1 MYLDRT
7 YKPRRRRRNRFPLWP
22 FILLA
27 VIGIVLYEQQPQW
40 LNPAAYQPT
49 PQPTRAAVS
58 VLAEAEEMLQ
68 AGDIDG
74 ALENYARVAELEP
87 QNPEPLVV
95 QSDLQLA
102 RRDLDAAQTLA
113 QQAVNVAPEN
123 DAALTALARALDWQ
137 GEYDA
142 ALNYGLDALE
152 IDPQNATALAV
163 IGEIYTDVGDT
174 VRASSYISQA
184 LALEPDNVTALRN
197 RAFLAEREGEYERA
211 IQLYDEA
218 IEVAPHRFDLY
229 MEKARQYSN
238 GLGDQAA
245 ANVIL
250 EQAVDVYESPLTLDA
265 LGYGLF
271 EDGDSLTAVRTLEKA
286 KDLNPEYGPVRV
298 HLGMAYYSRLN
309 FESAIEDL
317 RDGVR
322 LMGEDARIEHFF
334 YLGLAYYYSEPRE
347 CDLAVPVLNN
357 VLEIEPT
364 NSIAQSAIAN
374 CGAQP
379 AAES

>member
-1 MYLDRT
+1 M
-7 YKPRRRRRNRFPLWP
+7 
-22 FILLA
+22 A
-27 VIGIVLYEQQPQW
+27 H
-40 LNPAAYQPT
+40 PAAYQPT

-68 AGDIDG
+68 AGNIDG

-102 RRDLDAAQTLA
+102 LRNFDAAQTLA
-113 QQAVNVAPEN
+113 QQAVDAAPED

-184 LALEPDNVTALRN
+184 LALEPENVTALRN
-197 RAFLAEREGEYERA
+197 RAFLAEREGRVRA
-211 IQLYDEA
+211 GDPALWTRPSRSRPTALICTRRK
-218 IEVAPHRFDLY
+218 P
-229 MEKARQYSN
+229 RQYSN

-245 ANVIL
+245 ANEVL
-250 EQAVDVYESPLTLDA
+250 AQAVDVYESPLTLDA
-265 LGYGLF
+265 LGYGSF
-271 EDGDSLTAVRTLEKA
+271 RITTRWPPCARWHAPWKRMKQITDGLI
-286 KDLNPEYGPVRV
+286 
-298 HLGMAYYSRLN
+298 SR
-309 FESAIEDL
+309 
-317 RDGVR
+317 
-322 LMGEDARIEHFF
+322 
-334 YLGLAYYYSEPRE
+334 
-347 CDLAVPVLNN
+347 
-357 VLEIEPT
+357 
-364 NSIAQSAIAN
+364 
-374 CGAQP
+374 
-379 AAES
+379 